1 MNAIDVSGEY
11 TLSYNNK
18 NLNLSIDGAKGTL
31 KNGATALKSKFSYK
45 DNWVT
50 ITMNNQ
56 NDTSKYT
63 RFVGALDDNQ
73 TSFSG
78 TVVDESGKIGRASCR
93 ERV

>member
-1 MNAIDVSGEY
+1 M
-11 TLSYNNK
+11 
-18 NLNLSIDGAKGTL
+18 
-31 KNGATALKSKFSYK
+31 KSKFSYK

-78 TVVDESGKIGRASCR
+78 TVVDESGNESSFTAIKKSDKKKVSKN
-93 ERV
+93 ER